1 MDFQLICEM
10 CKKPFPRPARVH
22 NQSKKRCYENTF
34 CSNKCQ
40 GIFSN
45 KTIQLNCKACGK
57 EIIKKQ
63 SEISKSKTG
72 NSFCNSS
79 CAASY
84 NNTLHRVGR
93 RSKIEIKFY
102 EMLIQH
108 YPQLEILNN
117 DKTMLN
123 GLEVDIAI
131 PELKLA
137 IEWNGIIHFKPIYGQ
152 QSLDKINAKDQEKL
166 EIASNKDI
174 NLIVICDKKS
184 TNEILEEKFLEVVSI
199 IDGLL
204 QIQ

>member
-1 MDFQLICEM
+1 
-10 CKKPFPRPARVH
+10 
-22 NQSKKRCYENTF
+22 
-34 CSNKCQ
+34 
-40 GIFSN
+40 
-45 KTIQLNCKACGK
+45 
-57 EIIKKQ
+57 
-63 SEISKSKTG
+63 
-72 NSFCNSS
+72 
-79 CAASY
+79 
-84 NNTLHRVGR
+84 
-93 RSKIEIKFY
+93 
-102 EMLIQH
+102 
-108 YPQLEILNN
+108 
-117 DKTMLN
+117 MLN